1 MFVSSRLQYLV
12 VEAPLP
18 SDNKQQPHRRE
29 SQPSQA
35 KPTNHGKRRWDDAR
49 SHNKHNKFIL
59 G

>member
-18 SDNKQQPHRRE
+18 SDNKQQTPTTPRK
-29 SQPSQA
+29 PSRA
-35 KPTNHGKRRWDDAR
+35 NKPRDDDAR